1 MRIRFLQTT
10 ASLVPSVP
18 FMPGQE
24 ITLPSSKRVFEW
36 LKEGR
41 VEVVTEDEIP
51 EAAVVAAPERTAT
64 IKRAKGR
71 HARDTV

>member
-10 ASLVPSVP
+10 ASLVPSIP
-18 FMPGQE
+18 FQAGQE
-24 ITLPSSKRVFEW
+24 IVLPSSKRVLEW

-41 VEVVTEDEIP
+41 AEVVPDDEIP

-64 IKRAKGR
+64 LKRAKGR
-71 HARDTV
+71 HARVEV